1 MSKISPKGATM
12 KDYTPTNTKLETCPK
27 VDKDWKASTTL
38 PPSPNQDTCDCMVK
52 SLECVPKGTVSAKKA
67 AELFGYICG
76 DGDADCTGISV
87 DGAEGKYGPYSMCGT
102 NEKLAYVMNQYY
114 EKNNKGSDACDF
126 EGAAKVQ
133 EAESDSTCTK
143 LTKAAEDSAEAPDS
157 GSGTTP
163 GGSSSSTEDSEDSTD
178 EGDES
183 AASMVRVG
191 SSAIAAVA
199 LLGAALI
206 MA

>member
-1 MSKISPKGATM
+1 M
-12 KDYTPTNTKLETCPK
+12 KDYTPTNTKLETCPT
-27 VDKDWKASTTL
+27 VGKDWKASTTL

-52 SLECVPKGTVSAKKA
+52 SLECVPKSTVSAKKA

-126 EGAAKVQ
+126 EGVAEVQ

-157 GSGTTP
+157 DSGSTP
-163 GGSSSSTEDSEDSTD
+163 GTSSSTEDSEDSTD
-178 EGDES
+178 GDDES
-183 AASMVRVG
+183 VASMVRVG